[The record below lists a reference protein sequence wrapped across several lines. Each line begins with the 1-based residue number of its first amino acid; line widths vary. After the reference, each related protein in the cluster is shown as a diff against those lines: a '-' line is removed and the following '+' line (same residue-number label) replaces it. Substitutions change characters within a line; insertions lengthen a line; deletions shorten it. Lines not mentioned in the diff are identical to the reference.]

1 MQDREFSKAFN
12 EEDVTD
18 ESVGNEVSLTAAEGM
33 SDDDTGAV
41 VIDAKTAVND
51 AAEEAGIDTSAGQP
65 DLIAEAAAEG
75 ETVGEEQA
83 EQLSPEDL
91 QRQKSWEGR
100 LRKREEELAAREAA
114 LGSGGN
120 GEVPAAADDAEIAEI
135 RQRLAEDFGDDFVGM
150 ISKLA
155 AHEARKLAAE
165 DIDAKLNPLQQTIA
179 QAIQDVH
186 AAFESMHFGAIADAH
201 ENFEQIINSPEFGAY
216 INGLS
221 GDEQEA
227 AQAVLANGTPKQVI
241 NLLNAYKDSL
251 EQKAEQVGPDASV
264 DDALDAAEGVRG
276 SSPVQLPGRVPV
288 GDEDEYRAAWDAM

>member
-12 EEDVTD
+12 SEDVTD

-33 SDDDTGAV
+33 SDDDMGAV
-41 VIDAKTAVND
+41 VIDAETAVND

-65 DLIAEAAAEG
+65 DLTA
-75 ETVGEEQA
+75 EEQG
-83 EQLSPEDL
+83 EQISPEDL

-114 LGSGGN
+114 LGSGGH
-120 GEVPAAADDAEIAEI
+120 GEAQSAADDAEIAEI
-135 RQRLAEDFGDDFVGM
+135 RQRLTEDFGDEFVDM

-155 AHEARKLAAE
+155 AYEARKLAAE
-165 DIDAKLNPLQQTIA
+165 DFDSKLNPIQQTIS

-201 ENFEQIINSPEFGAY
+201 KDFQDIINSPEFGAY

-227 AQAVLANGTPKQVI
+227 AQAVLEGGTPKQVI
-241 NLLNAYKDSL
+241 GLLNAYKESL
-251 EQKAEQVGPDASV
+251 EQKVEQSGSDSSV
-264 DDALDAAEGVRG
+264 EDALDAAEGVRG

>member
-12 EEDVTD
+12 NEDVTD

-41 VIDAKTAVND
+41 VIDAETAVND

-65 DLIAEAAAEG
+65 DLTA
-75 ETVGEEQA
+75 EEQG
-83 EQLSPEDL
+83 EQISPEDL

-114 LGSGGN
+114 LGSGN

-135 RQRLAEDFGDDFVGM
+135 RQRLTEDFGDEFVGM

-155 AHEARKLAAE
+155 AYEARKLAAE
-165 DIDAKLNPLQQTIA
+165 DFDSKLNPIQQTIA

-201 ENFEQIINSPEFGAY
+201 ENFQDIINSPEFGAY

-227 AQAVLANGTPKQVI
+227 AQAVLEGGTPKQVI
-241 NLLNAYKDSL
+241 GLLNAYKESL
-251 EQKAEQVGPDASV
+251 EQKAEQVDSDTSV

>member
-12 EEDVTD
+12 EDVTD

-65 DLIAEAAAEG
+65 DLIAEG
-75 ETVGEEQA
+75 ETGGEEQA
-83 EQLSPEDL
+83 DQLSPEDL

-165 DIDAKLNPLQQTIA
+165 DIDAKLNPLHQTIA

-251 EQKAEQVGPDASV
+251 EQKAEQVGPDTSV

>member
-12 EEDVTD
+12 NEDVTD

-41 VIDAKTAVND
+41 VIDAETAVND

-65 DLIAEAAAEG
+65 DLTAEERG
-75 ETVGEEQA
+75 EQI
-83 EQLSPEDL
+83 SPEDL

-114 LGSGGN
+114 LGSGGH
-120 GEVPAAADDAEIAEI
+120 GEAQSAADDAEIAEI
-135 RQRLAEDFGDDFVGM
+135 RQRLTEDFGDEFVGM

-155 AHEARKLAAE
+155 AYEARKLAAE
-165 DIDAKLNPLQQTIA
+165 DFDSKLNPIQQTIA

-201 ENFEQIINSPEFGAY
+201 ENFQDIINSPEFGAY

-227 AQAVLANGTPKQVI
+227 AQAVLEGGTPKQVI
-241 NLLNAYKDSL
+241 GLLNAYKDSL
-251 EQKAEQVGPDASV
+251 EQKAEQVGPDTSV

>member
-12 EEDVTD
+12 DEDVAD

-41 VIDAKTAVND
+41 VIDAETAVND

-65 DLIAEAAAEG
+65 DLTA
-75 ETVGEEQA
+75 EEQG
-83 EQLSPEDL
+83 EQISPEDL

-120 GEVPAAADDAEIAEI
+120 GEAPAAADDAEIAEI

-155 AHEARKLAAE
+155 AYEARKLAAE
-165 DIDAKLNPLQQTIA
+165 DIDAKLNPLHQTIA

-221 GDEQEA
+221 GEEQEA

>member
-75 ETVGEEQA
+75 ETVGEERA

-114 LGSGGN
+114 LGSGN
-120 GEVPAAADDAEIAEI
+120 GDAQSAADDAEIAEI
-135 RQRLAEDFGDDFVGM
+135 RQRLTEDFGDEFVGM

-155 AHEARKLAAE
+155 AYEARKLAAE
-165 DIDAKLNPLQQTIA
+165 DFDSKLNPIQQTIA

-201 ENFEQIINSPEFGAY
+201 KDFQDIINSPEFGAY

-227 AQAVLANGTPKQVI
+227 AQAVLEGGTPKQVI
-241 NLLNAYKDSL
+241 GLLNAYKESL
-251 EQKAEQVGPDASV
+251 EQKAEQVDSDTSV

>member
-12 EEDVTD
+12 DEDVTD

-33 SDDDTGAV
+33 SDDDMGAV
-41 VIDAKTAVND
+41 VIDAETAVND

-65 DLIAEAAAEG
+65 DLTAEAAAEG
-75 ETVGEEQA
+75 ETVAEEQG
-83 EQLSPEDL
+83 EQISPEDL

-114 LGSGGN
+114 LGSGN
-120 GEVPAAADDAEIAEI
+120 GDAQSADDDAEIAEI
-135 RQRLAEDFGDDFVGM
+135 RQRLTEDFGDEFVGM

-155 AHEARKLAAE
+155 AYEARKLAAE
-165 DIDAKLNPLQQTIA
+165 DFDSKLNPIQQTIA

-201 ENFEQIINSPEFGAY
+201 KDFQDIINSPEFGAY

-227 AQAVLANGTPKQVI
+227 AQAVLEGGTPKQVI
-241 NLLNAYKDSL
+241 GLLNAYKESL
-251 EQKAEQVGPDASV
+251 EQKVEQSGSDSSV
-264 DDALDAAEGVRG
+264 EDALDAAEGVRG

>member
-33 SDDDTGAV
+33 SDDDMGAV
-41 VIDAKTAVND
+41 VIDAETAVND

-114 LGSGGN
+114 LGSGN
-120 GEVPAAADDAEIAEI
+120 GEAQPAADDAEIAEI
-135 RQRLAEDFGDDFVGM
+135 RQRLTEDFGDEFVGM

-165 DIDAKLNPLQQTIA
+165 DIDSKLNPIQQTIA

-201 ENFEQIINSPEFGAY
+201 ENFQDIINSPEFGAY

-227 AQAVLANGTPKQVI
+227 AQAVLEGGTPKQVI
-241 NLLNAYKDSL
+241 GLLNAYKDSL
-251 EQKAEQVGPDASV
+251 EQKAEQVGPDSSV

>member
-75 ETVGEEQA
+75 ETVGEERA

-114 LGSGGN
+114 LGSGN
-120 GEVPAAADDAEIAEI
+120 GVAQSADDDAEIAEI
-135 RQRLAEDFGDDFVGM
+135 RQRLTEDFGDEFVGM

-165 DIDAKLNPLQQTIA
+165 DFDSKLNPIQQTIA

-201 ENFEQIINSPEFGAY
+201 ENFQDIINSPEFGAY

-227 AQAVLANGTPKQVI
+227 AQAVLEGGTPKQVI
-241 NLLNAYKDSL
+241 GLLNAYKESL
-251 EQKAEQVGPDASV
+251 EQKAEQVDSDASV

>member
-18 ESVGNEVSLTAAEGM
+18 ESVGNEVSMTAAEGM
-33 SDDDTGAV
+33 SDDDTGSV

-65 DLIAEAAAEG
+65 DLIAESAAEA
-75 ETVGEEQA
+75 EQG

-114 LGSGGN
+114 LGSGN
-120 GEVPAAADDAEIAEI
+120 GEAQQAADDAEIAEI
-135 RQRLAEDFGDDFVGM
+135 RQRLTEDFGDEFVGM

-165 DIDAKLNPLQQTIA
+165 DFDSKLNPIQQTIA

-221 GDEQEA
+221 GEEQEA
-227 AQAVLANGTPKQVI
+227 AQAVLEGGTPKQVI

-251 EQKAEQVGPDASV
+251 EQKAEQVGPDSSV

>member
-12 EEDVTD
+12 NEDVTD
-18 ESVGNEVSLTAAEGM
+18 ESVGNEVSPTAAEGM

-65 DLIAEAAAEG
+65 DLIAES
-75 ETVGEEQA
+75 ETGGEEQA

-165 DIDAKLNPLQQTIA
+165 DIDAKLNPLHQTIA

-201 ENFEQIINSPEFGAY
+201 ENFQEIINSPEFGAY

-221 GDEQEA
+221 GEEQEA
-227 AQAVLANGTPKQVI
+227 AQAVLENGTPKQVI

>member
-12 EEDVTD
+12 DEDVTD

-33 SDDDTGAV
+33 SDDDMGAV
-41 VIDAKTAVND
+41 VIDAETAVND

-65 DLIAEAAAEG
+65 DLTA
-75 ETVGEEQA
+75 EEQG
-83 EQLSPEDL
+83 EQISPEDL

-114 LGSGGN
+114 LGSGGH
-120 GEVPAAADDAEIAEI
+120 GEAQSAADDAEIAEI
-135 RQRLAEDFGDDFVGM
+135 RQRLTEDFGDEFVGM

-155 AHEARKLAAE
+155 AYEARKLAAE
-165 DIDAKLNPLQQTIA
+165 DFDSKLNPIQQTIA

-201 ENFEQIINSPEFGAY
+201 KDFQDIINSPEFGAY

-221 GDEQEA
+221 GDEQET
-227 AQAVLANGTPKQVI
+227 AQAVLEGGTPKQVI
-241 NLLNAYKDSL
+241 GLLNAYKESL
-251 EQKAEQVGPDASV
+251 EQKAEQVDSDTSV

>member
-12 EEDVTD
+12 NEDVTD

-41 VIDAKTAVND
+41 VIDAETAVND

-65 DLIAEAAAEG
+65 DLTA
-75 ETVGEEQA
+75 EEQG
-83 EQLSPEDL
+83 EQISPEDL

-120 GEVPAAADDAEIAEI
+120 GEAQSAADDAEIAEI
-135 RQRLAEDFGDDFVGM
+135 RQRLTEDFGDEFVGM

-155 AHEARKLAAE
+155 AYEARKLAAE
-165 DIDAKLNPLQQTIA
+165 DFDSKLNPIQQTIA

-201 ENFEQIINSPEFGAY
+201 ENFQDIINSPEFGAY

-227 AQAVLANGTPKQVI
+227 AQAVLEGGTPKQVI
-241 NLLNAYKDSL
+241 GLLNAYKESL
-251 EQKAEQVGPDASV
+251 EQKAEQVGSDASV

>member
-12 EEDVTD
+12 GEDVTD

-75 ETVGEEQA
+75 ETVGEERA

-114 LGSGGN
+114 LGSGN
-120 GEVPAAADDAEIAEI
+120 GDAQSAADDAEIAEI
-135 RQRLAEDFGDDFVGM
+135 RQRLTEDFGDEFVGM

-165 DIDAKLNPLQQTIA
+165 DFDSKLNPIQQTIA

-201 ENFEQIINSPEFGAY
+201 ENFQDIINSPEFGAY

-227 AQAVLANGTPKQVI
+227 AQAVLEGGTPKQVI
-241 NLLNAYKDSL
+241 GLLNAYKESL
-251 EQKAEQVGPDASV
+251 EQKAEQVDSDTSV

>member
-12 EEDVTD
+12 DEDVTD
-18 ESVGNEVSLTAAEGM
+18 ESVGNEVSITAAEGM
-33 SDDDTGAV
+33 SDDDMGAV

-65 DLIAEAAAEG
+65 DLTA
-75 ETVGEEQA
+75 EEQG
-83 EQLSPEDL
+83 EQISPEDL

-120 GEVPAAADDAEIAEI
+120 GEAQSAADDAEIAEI
-135 RQRLAEDFGDDFVGM
+135 RQRLTEDFGDEFVDM
-150 ISKLA
+150 ISRLA
-155 AHEARKLAAE
+155 AYEARKLAAE
-165 DIDAKLNPLQQTIA
+165 DFDSKLNPIQQTIA

-201 ENFEQIINSPEFGAY
+201 ENFQDIINSPEFGAY

-227 AQAVLANGTPKQVI
+227 AQAVLEGGTPKQVI
-241 NLLNAYKDSL
+241 GLLNAYKESL
-251 EQKAEQVGPDASV
+251 EQKAEQVDSDTSV

-288 GDEDEYRAAWDAM
+288 GEEDEYRAAWDAM

>member
-114 LGSGGN
+114 LNSGN
-120 GEVPAAADDAEIAEI
+120 GEEQPAADDAEIAEI
-135 RQRLAEDFGDDFVGM
+135 RQRLTEDFGDEFVGM

-165 DIDAKLNPLQQTIA
+165 DIDSKLNPIQQTIA

-186 AAFESMHFGAIADAH
+186 AAFESMHFGAIAEAH

-251 EQKAEQVGPDASV
+251 EQKAEQVGSDTSV

>member
-12 EEDVTD
+12 NEDVTD

-120 GEVPAAADDAEIAEI
+120 GEVPAATDDAEIAEI
-135 RQRLAEDFGDDFVGM
+135 RQRLTEDFGDEFVGM

-165 DIDAKLNPLQQTIA
+165 DFDLKLNPIQQTIA
-179 QAIQDVH
+179 QAIHDVH

-201 ENFEQIINSPEFGAY
+201 ENFQDIINSPEFGAY

-227 AQAVLANGTPKQVI
+227 AQAVLEGGTPKQVI

-251 EQKAEQVGPDASV
+251 EQKAEPVGPDDSV

>member
-12 EEDVTD
+12 NEDVTD

-41 VIDAKTAVND
+41 VIDAETAVND

-65 DLIAEAAAEG
+65 DLTA
-75 ETVGEEQA
+75 EEQG
-83 EQLSPEDL
+83 EQISPEDL

-114 LGSGGN
+114 LGSGGH
-120 GEVPAAADDAEIAEI
+120 GEAQSAADDAEIAEI
-135 RQRLAEDFGDDFVGM
+135 RQRLTEDFGDEFVGM

-155 AHEARKLAAE
+155 AYEARKLAAE
-165 DIDAKLNPLQQTIA
+165 DFDSKLNPIQQTIA

-201 ENFEQIINSPEFGAY
+201 ENFQDIINSPEFGAY

-221 GDEQEA
+221 AMSRKPLRLFWKA
-227 AQAVLANGTPKQVI
+227 ARRSRLLAC
-241 NLLNAYKDSL
+241 
-251 EQKAEQVGPDASV
+251 
-264 DDALDAAEGVRG
+264 
-276 SSPVQLPGRVPV
+276 
-288 GDEDEYRAAWDAM
+288 

>member
-12 EEDVTD
+12 DEDVTD

-33 SDDDTGAV
+33 SDDDMGAV
-41 VIDAKTAVND
+41 VIDAETAVND

-65 DLIAEAAAEG
+65 DLTA
-75 ETVGEEQA
+75 EEQG
-83 EQLSPEDL
+83 EQISPEDL

-114 LGSGGN
+114 LGSGGH
-120 GEVPAAADDAEIAEI
+120 GEAQSAADDAEIAEI
-135 RQRLAEDFGDDFVGM
+135 RQRLTEDFGDEFVGM

-155 AHEARKLAAE
+155 AYEARKLAAE
-165 DIDAKLNPLQQTIA
+165 DFDSKLNPIQQTIA

-201 ENFEQIINSPEFGAY
+201 KDFQDIINSPEFGAY

-227 AQAVLANGTPKQVI
+227 AQAVLEGGTPKQVI
-241 NLLNAYKDSL
+241 GLLNAYKESL
-251 EQKAEQVGPDASV
+251 EQKAEQVDSDTSV

>member
-12 EEDVTD
+12 NEDVTD
-18 ESVGNEVSLTAAEGM
+18 ESVGNEVSLTAAEGV

-41 VIDAKTAVND
+41 VIDAETAVND

-83 EQLSPEDL
+83 GQLSPEDL

-114 LGSGGN
+114 LGSGN
-120 GEVPAAADDAEIAEI
+120 GEAQQAADDAEIAEI
-135 RQRLAEDFGDDFVGM
+135 RQRLTEDFGDEFVGM

-165 DIDAKLNPLQQTIA
+165 DIDSKLNPIQQTIA

-201 ENFEQIINSPEFGAY
+201 ENFQDIINSPEFGAY

-227 AQAVLANGTPKQVI
+227 AQAVLEGGTPKQVI
-241 NLLNAYKDSL
+241 GLLNAYKDSL
-251 EQKAEQVGPDASV
+251 EQKAEQVGPDSSV

>member
-12 EEDVTD
+12 DEDVTD

-33 SDDDTGAV
+33 SDDDMGAV
-41 VIDAKTAVND
+41 VIDAETAVND

-65 DLIAEAAAEG
+65 DLTA
-75 ETVGEEQA
+75 EEQG
-83 EQLSPEDL
+83 EQISPEDL

-120 GEVPAAADDAEIAEI
+120 GEAQSAADDAEIAEI
-135 RQRLAEDFGDDFVGM
+135 RQRLTEDFGDEFVGM

-155 AHEARKLAAE
+155 AYEARKLAAE
-165 DIDAKLNPLQQTIA
+165 DFDSKLNPIQQTIA

-201 ENFEQIINSPEFGAY
+201 ENFQDIINSPEFGAY

-227 AQAVLANGTPKQVI
+227 AQAVLEGGTPKQVI
-241 NLLNAYKDSL
+241 GLLNAYKESL
-251 EQKAEQVGPDASV
+251 EQKAEQVGSDASV

>member
-12 EEDVTD
+12 DEDVTD

-33 SDDDTGAV
+33 SDDDMGAV
-41 VIDAKTAVND
+41 VIDAETAVND

-65 DLIAEAAAEG
+65 DLTA
-75 ETVGEEQA
+75 EEQG
-83 EQLSPEDL
+83 EQISPEDL

-114 LGSGGN
+114 LGSGN
-120 GEVPAAADDAEIAEI
+120 GDAQSAADDAEIAEI
-135 RQRLAEDFGDDFVGM
+135 RQRLTEDFGDEFVGM

-155 AHEARKLAAE
+155 AYEARKLAAE
-165 DIDAKLNPLQQTIA
+165 DFDSKLNPIQQTIA

-201 ENFEQIINSPEFGAY
+201 ENFQDIINSPEFGAY

-221 GDEQEA
+221 GEEQEA
-227 AQAVLANGTPKQVI
+227 AQAVLEGGTPKQVI
-241 NLLNAYKDSL
+241 GLLNAYKESL
-251 EQKAEQVGPDASV
+251 EQKAEQVDSDTSV

>member
-12 EEDVTD
+12 GEDVTD

-33 SDDDTGAV
+33 SDDDMGAV
-41 VIDAKTAVND
+41 VIDAETAVND

-65 DLIAEAAAEG
+65 DLAAEAAAEG
-75 ETVGEEQA
+75 ETVAEEQS
-83 EQLSPEDL
+83 EQISPEDL

-114 LGSGGN
+114 LGSGN
-120 GEVPAAADDAEIAEI
+120 GDAQSAADDAEIAEI
-135 RQRLAEDFGDDFVGM
+135 RQRLTEDFGDEFVGM

-165 DIDAKLNPLQQTIA
+165 DFDSKLNPIQQTIA

-201 ENFEQIINSPEFGAY
+201 ENFQDIINSPEFGAY

-227 AQAVLANGTPKQVI
+227 AQAVLEGGTPKQVI
-241 NLLNAYKDSL
+241 GLLNAYKESL
-251 EQKAEQVGPDASV
+251 EQKAEHVDSDTSV

>member
-12 EEDVTD
+12 NEDVTD

-33 SDDDTGAV
+33 SDDDMGAV
-41 VIDAKTAVND
+41 VIDAETAVND

-65 DLIAEAAAEG
+65 DLTAEDQG
-75 ETVGEEQA
+75 EQI
-83 EQLSPEDL
+83 SPEDL

-114 LGSGGN
+114 LGSGGH
-120 GEVPAAADDAEIAEI
+120 GEAQSAADDAEIAEI
-135 RQRLAEDFGDDFVGM
+135 RQRLTEDFGDEFVDM

-155 AHEARKLAAE
+155 AYEARKLAAE
-165 DIDAKLNPLQQTIA
+165 DIDAKLNPLHQTIA

-227 AQAVLANGTPKQVI
+227 AQAVLEGGTPKQVI

-251 EQKAEQVGPDASV
+251 EQKAEQVGPDTSV

>member
-1 MQDREFSKAFN
+1 M
-12 EEDVTD
+12 
-18 ESVGNEVSLTAAEGM
+18 
-33 SDDDTGAV
+33 
-41 VIDAKTAVND
+41 
-51 AAEEAGIDTSAGQP
+51 
-65 DLIAEAAAEG
+65 
-75 ETVGEEQA
+75 
-83 EQLSPEDL
+83 
-91 QRQKSWEGR
+91 
-100 LRKREEELAAREAA
+100 
-114 LGSGGN
+114 GSGGN

-165 DIDAKLNPLQQTIA
+165 DIDSKLNPIQQTIA

-227 AQAVLANGTPKQVI
+227 AQAVLENGTPKQVI

>member
-12 EEDVTD
+12 DEDVTD

-33 SDDDTGAV
+33 SDDDTGSV

-65 DLIAEAAAEG
+65 DLTA
-75 ETVGEEQA
+75 EEQG
-83 EQLSPEDL
+83 EQISPEDL

-114 LGSGGN
+114 LGSGN
-120 GEVPAAADDAEIAEI
+120 GDAQSAADDAEIAEI
-135 RQRLAEDFGDDFVGM
+135 RQRLTEDFGDEFVGM

-155 AHEARKLAAE
+155 AYEARKLAAE
-165 DIDAKLNPLQQTIA
+165 DFDSKLNPIQQTIA

-201 ENFEQIINSPEFGAY
+201 ENFQDIINSPEFGAY

-227 AQAVLANGTPKQVI
+227 AQAVLEGGTPKQVI
-241 NLLNAYKDSL
+241 GLLNAYKESL
-251 EQKAEQVGPDASV
+251 EQKAEQSGPDSSV
-264 DDALDAAEGVRG
+264 EDALDAAEGVRG

>member
-1 MQDREFSKAFN
+1 MQDREFSKALN
-12 EEDVTD
+12 DEDVTD

-33 SDDDTGAV
+33 SDDDMGAV
-41 VIDAKTAVND
+41 VIDAETAVND

-65 DLIAEAAAEG
+65 DLTA
-75 ETVGEEQA
+75 EEQG
-83 EQLSPEDL
+83 EQISPEDL

-114 LGSGGN
+114 LGSGGH
-120 GEVPAAADDAEIAEI
+120 GEAQSAADDAEIAEI
-135 RQRLAEDFGDDFVGM
+135 RQRLTEDFGDEFVGM

-155 AHEARKLAAE
+155 AYEARKLAAE
-165 DIDAKLNPLQQTIA
+165 DFDSKLNPVQQTIA

-201 ENFEQIINSPEFGAY
+201 ENFQDIINSPEFGAY

-227 AQAVLANGTPKQVI
+227 AQAVLEGGTPKQVI
-241 NLLNAYKDSL
+241 GLLNAYKESL
-251 EQKAEQVGPDASV
+251 EQKAEQVDSDTSV

>member
-65 DLIAEAAAEG
+65 DLIAES
-75 ETVGEEQA
+75 ETGGEEQA

-155 AHEARKLAAE
+155 AYEARKLAAE
-165 DIDAKLNPLQQTIA
+165 DFDSKLNPIHQTIA

-201 ENFEQIINSPEFGAY
+201 ENFQEIINSPEFGAY

-227 AQAVLANGTPKQVI
+227 AQAVLEGGTPKQVI

>member
-18 ESVGNEVSLTAAEGM
+18 ESVGNEVSLTAAEGV

-75 ETVGEEQA
+75 EQA

-135 RQRLAEDFGDDFVGM
+135 AEIRQRLAEDFGDEFVGM

-165 DIDAKLNPLQQTIA
+165 DIDAKLNPLHQTIA

-186 AAFESMHFGAIADAH
+186 AAFESMHFGAIADAY

-241 NLLNAYKDSL
+241 NLLNAYKGSL

>member
-12 EEDVTD
+12 DEDVTD

-33 SDDDTGAV
+33 SDDDMGAV
-41 VIDAKTAVND
+41 VIDAETAVND

-65 DLIAEAAAEG
+65 DLTA
-75 ETVGEEQA
+75 EEQG
-83 EQLSPEDL
+83 EQISPEDL

-114 LGSGGN
+114 LGSGN
-120 GEVPAAADDAEIAEI
+120 GDAQSADDDAEIAEI
-135 RQRLAEDFGDDFVGM
+135 RQRLTEDFGDEFVGM

-155 AHEARKLAAE
+155 AYEARKLAAE
-165 DIDAKLNPLQQTIA
+165 DFDSKLNPIQQTIA
-179 QAIQDVH
+179 QAIQDVNS
-186 AAFESMHFGAIADAH
+186 AFESMHFGAIADAH
-201 ENFEQIINSPEFGAY
+201 KDFQEIINSPEFGAY

-227 AQAVLANGTPKQVI
+227 AQAVLEGGTPKQVI
-241 NLLNAYKDSL
+241 GLLNAYKESL
-251 EQKAEQVGPDASV
+251 EQKAEQVDSDTSV

>member
-12 EEDVTD
+12 EDVTD

-75 ETVGEEQA
+75 EQA

-165 DIDAKLNPLQQTIA
+165 DIDAKLNPLHQTIA

-264 DDALDAAEGVRG
+264 DDPLDAAEGVRG

>member
-12 EEDVTD
+12 EDVTD

-65 DLIAEAAAEG
+65 NLIAEG
-75 ETVGEEQA
+75 ETGGEEQA
-83 EQLSPEDL
+83 GQLSPEDL

-120 GEVPAAADDAEIAEI
+120 GEAPAAADDAEIAEI

-155 AHEARKLAAE
+155 AYEARKLAAE
-165 DIDAKLNPLQQTIA
+165 DFDSKLNPIHQTIA

-201 ENFEQIINSPEFGAY
+201 ENFQDIINSPEFGAY

-227 AQAVLANGTPKQVI
+227 AQAVLEGGTPKQVI

-251 EQKAEQVGPDASV
+251 EQKAEQVGPDTSV

>member
-12 EEDVTD
+12 NEDVTD

-41 VIDAKTAVND
+41 VIDAETAVND

-114 LGSGGN
+114 LGSGN
-120 GEVPAAADDAEIAEI
+120 GDAQSADDDAEIAEI
-135 RQRLAEDFGDDFVGM
+135 RQRLTEDFGDEFVGM

-165 DIDAKLNPLQQTIA
+165 DFDSKLNPIQQTIA

-201 ENFEQIINSPEFGAY
+201 ENFQDIINSPEFGAY

-221 GDEQEA
+221 GEEQEA
-227 AQAVLANGTPKQVI
+227 AQAVLEGGTPKQVI
-241 NLLNAYKDSL
+241 GLLNAYKESL
-251 EQKAEQVGPDASV
+251 EQKAEQVDSDTSV

>member
-65 DLIAEAAAEG
+65 DLIAEAADEG
-75 ETVGEEQA
+75 EQA

-120 GEVPAAADDAEIAEI
+120 GEAPAAADDAEIAEI

-155 AHEARKLAAE
+155 AYEARKLAAE
-165 DIDAKLNPLQQTIA
+165 DFDSKLNPIHQTIA

>member
-12 EEDVTD
+12 NEDVTD

-33 SDDDTGAV
+33 SDDDMGAV
-41 VIDAKTAVND
+41 VIDAETAVND

-65 DLIAEAAAEG
+65 DLTAEAAAEG
-75 ETVGEEQA
+75 ETVAEEQG
-83 EQLSPEDL
+83 EQISPEDL

-114 LGSGGN
+114 LGSGGH
-120 GEVPAAADDAEIAEI
+120 GEAQSAADDAEIAEI
-135 RQRLAEDFGDDFVGM
+135 RQRLTEDFGDEFVDM

-155 AHEARKLAAE
+155 AYEARKLAAE
-165 DIDAKLNPLQQTIA
+165 DFDSKLNPIQQTIS

-201 ENFEQIINSPEFGAY
+201 ENFQDIINSPEFGAY

-227 AQAVLANGTPKQVI
+227 AQAVLEGGTPKQVI
-241 NLLNAYKDSL
+241 GLLNAYKESL
-251 EQKAEQVGPDASV
+251 EQKAEQVDSDTSV

>member
-12 EEDVTD
+12 DEDVTD

-41 VIDAKTAVND
+41 VIDAETAVND

-114 LGSGGN
+114 LGSGN
-120 GEVPAAADDAEIAEI
+120 GEAQQAADDAEIAEI
-135 RQRLAEDFGDDFVGM
+135 RQRLTEDFGDEFVGM

-165 DIDAKLNPLQQTIA
+165 DFDSKLNPIQQTIA

-201 ENFEQIINSPEFGAY
+201 ENFQDIINSPEFGAY

-227 AQAVLANGTPKQVI
+227 AQAVLEGGTPKQVI
-241 NLLNAYKDSL
+241 GLLNAYKDSL
-251 EQKAEQVGPDASV
+251 EQKAEQVGPDTSV

>member
-12 EEDVTD
+12 NEDVTD

-41 VIDAKTAVND
+41 VIDAETAVND

-65 DLIAEAAAEG
+65 DLTA
-75 ETVGEEQA
+75 EEQG
-83 EQLSPEDL
+83 EQISPEDL

-114 LGSGGN
+114 LGSGN
-120 GEVPAAADDAEIAEI
+120 GDAQSAADDAEIAEI
-135 RQRLAEDFGDDFVGM
+135 RQRLTEDFGDEFVGM

-155 AHEARKLAAE
+155 AYEARKLAAE
-165 DIDAKLNPLQQTIA
+165 DFDSKLNPIQQTIS

-201 ENFEQIINSPEFGAY
+201 ENFQDIINSPEFGAY

-221 GDEQEA
+221 GEEQEA

-251 EQKAEQVGPDASV
+251 EQKAEQVGPDSSV